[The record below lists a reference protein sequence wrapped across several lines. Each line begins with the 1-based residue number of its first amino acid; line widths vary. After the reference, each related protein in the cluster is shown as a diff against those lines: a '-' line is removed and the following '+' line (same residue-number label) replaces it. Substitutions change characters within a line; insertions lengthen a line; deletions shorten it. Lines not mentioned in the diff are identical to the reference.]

1 MSADEKLPVKSD
13 SGKNEI
19 WFVKPLRFGGKVEPS
34 NTVRVD
40 RATHIKLVAFWNKLF
55 LELTSKNK

>member
-40 RATHIKLVAFWNKLF
+40 RATHIKLVAFWNKF
-55 LELTSKNK
+55 FWS